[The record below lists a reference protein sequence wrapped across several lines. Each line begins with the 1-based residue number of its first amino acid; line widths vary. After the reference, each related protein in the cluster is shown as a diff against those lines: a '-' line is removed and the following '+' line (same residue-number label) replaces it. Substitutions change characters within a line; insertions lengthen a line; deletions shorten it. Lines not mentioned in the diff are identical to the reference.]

1 MNDTIGGVLA
11 ELEPNDMS
19 DDEDGDHMDKRAM
32 RPPVIQSRHGMQGG
46 ETIPISQPGAPQSY
60 MTAT

>member
-19 DDEDGDHMDKRAM
+19 DDGDGDHMDKRAM
-32 RPPVIQSRHGMQGG
+32 RPPVIQSRHGM
-46 ETIPISQPGAPQSY
+46 
-60 MTAT
+60 